1 MNAAA
6 SVIATSR
13 PITVVG
19 NERYTLDIFESVFK
33 NGAVNNDG
41 IGIILQSIKDGSNEG
56 QYFHLFGDPAMKIPM
71 PKDTLISLFTD
82 PDTLETLEVGLL
94 NGFKT

>member
-19 NERYTLDIFESVFK
+19 NERYTLDIFESIFK
-33 NGAVNNDG
+33 G
-41 IGIILQSIKDGSNEG
+41 
-56 QYFHLFGDPAMKIPM
+56 GDRKR
-71 PKDTLISLFTD
+71 
-82 PDTLETLEVGLL
+82 
-94 NGFKT
+94 